1 MVVAQERATKEAE
14 VKGTPPSQQRILIVE
29 DDATLSYVLTY
40 SLQQRG
46 YSVWTANEGRQAIM
60 LARTIRPDLVVLDLM
75 LPGIDGRDV
84 CRLIRKWSTAPIL
97 VLTAR
102 DSEDDIVALFE
113 AGADDYVTK
122 PFRTRELFARI
133 EALLRR
139 SSDSQSSNVLT
150 AGTLVIFRDEHRVVY
165 RGQEVRLAPR
175 EFALLAALVERA
187 GRVCTRQELLDL
199 VWGQDIVDLR
209 NVDVHIHRIREA
221 LGGEANGMKLIQT
234 VHGIGY
240 RFVPELL
247 TEERDRDETEEGRSS
262 E

>member
-1 MVVAQERATKEAE
+1 MYRTVEPDTKSPHEPTAQR
-14 VKGTPPSQQRILIVE
+14 RILVVE
-29 DDATLSYVLTY
+29 DDPTLVQILTY

-46 YSVWTANEGRQAIM
+46 YSVWSAQEGRQAIM
-60 LARTIRPDLVVLDLM
+60 LARTVRPDVIILDLM

-84 CRLIRKWSTAPIL
+84 CRLIRKWSNAPIL

-102 DSEDDIVALFE
+102 DSEDDIVALFQ

-139 SSDSQSSNVLT
+139 SGEPATGSVLT
-150 AGTLVIFRDEHRVVY
+150 AGTLVIFRDEHRVVF
-165 RGQEVRLAPR
+165 RGREIRLAPR

-221 LGGEANGMKLIQT
+221 LGGEENGARLIRT

-240 RFVPELL
+240 RFVPEL
-247 TEERDRDETEEGRSS
+247 TIEEGSTDDTVIQ
-262 E
+262 

>member
-1 MVVAQERATKEAE
+1 VYRTVEPDTKSPHEPTAQR
-14 VKGTPPSQQRILIVE
+14 RILVVE
-29 DDATLSYVLTY
+29 DDPTLVQILAY

-46 YSVWTANEGRQAIM
+46 YSVWSAQEGRQALM
-60 LARTIRPDLVVLDLM
+60 LARTVRPDLIVLDLM

-84 CRLIRKWSTAPIL
+84 CRLIRKWSNTPIL

-102 DSEDDIVALFE
+102 DSEDDIVALFQ

-139 SSDSQSSNVLT
+139 SGEPAPGSVLT
-150 AGTLVIFRDEHRVVY
+150 AGTLVIFRDEHRVVF
-165 RGQEVRLAPR
+165 RGREIRLAPR

-221 LGGEANGMKLIQT
+221 LGGEENGARLIRT

-240 RFVPELL
+240 RFVPEL
-247 TEERDRDETEEGRSS
+247 TIEETRNEEGSTDDTVIQ
-262 E
+262 

>member
-1 MVVAQERATKEAE
+1 MNRTVERDPMQAHQPSAQR
-14 VKGTPPSQQRILIVE
+14 RILVVE
-29 DDATLSYVLTY
+29 DDPTLVQILTY

-46 YSVWTANEGRQAIM
+46 YSVWSAQEGRQAIM
-60 LARTIRPDLVVLDLM
+60 LARTVRPDVIILDLM

-84 CRLIRKWSTAPIL
+84 CRLIRKWSNAPIL

-102 DSEDDIVALFE
+102 DSEDDIVALFQ

-139 SSDSQSSNVLT
+139 SGEPAPGSVLT
-150 AGTLVIFRDEHRVVY
+150 AGTLVIFRDEHRVVF
-165 RGQEVRLAPR
+165 RGREIQLAPR

-199 VWGQDIVDLR
+199 VWGQDVVDLR

-221 LGGEANGMKLIQT
+221 LGGEDDGSQLIRT

-240 RFVPELL
+240 RFVPEI
-247 TEERDRDETEEGRSS
+247 TVEERTIEEGSTDDTVIQ
-262 E
+262 

>member
-1 MVVAQERATKEAE
+1 MQAHQPTAQR
-14 VKGTPPSQQRILIVE
+14 RILVVE
-29 DDATLSYVLTY
+29 DDPTLVQILAY

-46 YSVWTANEGRQAIM
+46 YSVWAAQEGRQALM
-60 LARTIRPDLVVLDLM
+60 LARTVRPDLIVLDLM

-84 CRLIRKWSTAPIL
+84 CRLIRKWSNAPIL

-102 DSEDDIVALFE
+102 DSEDDIVALFQ

-139 SSDSQSSNVLT
+139 SGEPATGSVLT
-150 AGTLVIFRDEHRVVY
+150 AGTLVIFRDEHRVVF
-165 RGQEVRLAPR
+165 RGREIRLAPR

-221 LGGEANGMKLIQT
+221 LGGEENGARLIRT

-240 RFVPELL
+240 RFVPEL
-247 TEERDRDETEEGRSS
+247 TIEETRNEEGSTDDTVIQ
-262 E
+262 

>member
-1 MVVAQERATKEAE
+1 MYRTVEPDTKSPHEPTAQR
-14 VKGTPPSQQRILIVE
+14 RILVVE
-29 DDATLSYVLTY
+29 DDPTLVQILAY

-46 YSVWTANEGRQAIM
+46 YSVWAAQEGRQAIM
-60 LARTIRPDLVVLDLM
+60 LARTVRPDLIVLDLM

-84 CRLIRKWSTAPIL
+84 CRLIRKWSNAPIL

-102 DSEDDIVALFE
+102 DSEDDIVALFQ

-139 SSDSQSSNVLT
+139 SGEQATGSVLT
-150 AGTLVIFRDEHRVVY
+150 AGTLVIFRDEHRVVF
-165 RGQEVRLAPR
+165 RGREIHLAPR

-221 LGGEANGMKLIQT
+221 LGGEENGARLIRT

-240 RFVPELL
+240 RFVPEL
-247 TEERDRDETEEGRSS
+247 TIEETRNEEGSTDDTVIQ
-262 E
+262 

>member
-1 MVVAQERATKEAE
+1 MSEREA
-14 VKGTPPSQQRILIVE
+14 SARRILIVE
-29 DDATLSYVLTY
+29 DDPALAQVLTY

-46 YSVWTANEGRQAIM
+46 YSVWTANEGRQAIL
-60 LARTIRPDLVVLDLM
+60 LARTVRPDLIVLDLM

-84 CRLIRKWSTAPIL
+84 CRLIRKWSSAPIL

-102 DSEDDIVALFE
+102 DSEDDIVALFQ

-139 SSDSQSSNVLT
+139 STESPPGSVLT
-150 AGTLVIFRDEHRVVY
+150 AGTLVIFRDEHRVVF
-165 RGQEVRLAPR
+165 RGREVRLAPR
-175 EFALLAALVERA
+175 EFALLTALVERA

-221 LGGEANGMKLIQT
+221 LGGEAYGSRLIQT

-240 RFVPELL
+240 RFVPETIVEDL
-247 TEERDRDETEEGRSS
+247 
-262 E
+262 

>member
-1 MVVAQERATKEAE
+1 MQEPSVGQVSSERATR
-14 VKGTPPSQQRILIVE
+14 QQPRILVVE
-29 DDATLSYVLTY
+29 DDPTLAHLLTY
-40 SLQQRG
+40 SLQRRG
-46 YSVWTANEGRQAIM
+46 YSVWTADEGRRALT
-60 LARTIRPDLVVLDLM
+60 LARTIRPDLIVLDLM

-84 CRLIRKWSTAPIL
+84 CRLIRKWSQAPIL

-102 DSEDDIVALFE
+102 DSEDDIVALFQ

-139 SSDSQSSNVLT
+139 SSETPPGSVLT
-150 AGTLVIFRDEHRVVY
+150 AGNLVVFRDEHRVVY
-165 RGQEVRLAPR
+165 RGREIRLAPR

-199 VWGQDIVDLR
+199 VWGPDIVDLR

-221 LGGEANGMKLIQT
+221 LGGEDDGSRLIQT

-240 RFVPELL
+240 RFVPEIAF
-247 TEERDRDETEEGRSS
+247 EEG
-262 E
+262 EQNDTGIQ

>member
-1 MVVAQERATKEAE
+1 MRQERTAVQTGNTA
-14 VKGTPPSQQRILIVE
+14 PSPTTQQRILVVE
-29 DDATLSYVLTY
+29 DDPTLSRILAY

-46 YSVWTANEGRQAIM
+46 YSVWTASEGRQAIM
-60 LARTIRPDLVVLDLM
+60 LARTVRPDLIVLDLM

-84 CRLIRKWSTAPIL
+84 CRLIRKWLSAPIL

-102 DSEDDIVALFE
+102 DSEDDIVALFQ

-139 SSDSQSSNVLT
+139 WGDSSPGNVLT

-165 RGQEVRLAPR
+165 RGREIRLAPR

-199 VWGQDIVDLR
+199 VWGRDIVDLR
-209 NVDVHIHRIREA
+209 NVDVHVHRIREA
-221 LGGEANGMKLIQT
+221 LGGEAEGGRLIQT

-240 RFVPELL
+240 RFVPEMR
-247 TEERDRDETEEGRSS
+247 TEDVLSEDEEG
-262 E
+262 ETHG

>member
-1 MVVAQERATKEAE
+1 MQTGNAA
-14 VKGTPPSQQRILIVE
+14 PSPTTQQRILVVE
-29 DDATLSYVLTY
+29 DDPTLSQTLAY

-46 YSVWTANEGRQAIM
+46 YSVWTASEGRQAIM
-60 LARTIRPDLVVLDLM
+60 LARTVRPDLIVLDLM

-84 CRLIRKWSTAPIL
+84 CRLIRKWSSAPIL

-102 DSEDDIVALFE
+102 DSEDDIVALFQ

-139 SSDSQSSNVLT
+139 WGESSQGNVLT
-150 AGTLVIFRDEHRVVY
+150 AGTLVVFRDEHRVVY
-165 RGQEVRLAPR
+165 RGREIRLAPR

-209 NVDVHIHRIREA
+209 NVDVHVHRIREA
-221 LGGEANGMKLIQT
+221 LGGEAEGGRLIQT

-240 RFVPELL
+240 RFVPELQAEDVL
-247 TEERDRDETEEGRSS
+247 SEPSEEGKPD

>member
-1 MVVAQERATKEAE
+1 MYWAVGSNAMAEQE
-14 VKGTPPSQQRILIVE
+14 VPQQRRVLVVE
-29 DDATLSYVLTY
+29 DDPTLVQILTY

-46 YSVWTANEGRQAIM
+46 YSVWSATEGRQAIM
-60 LARTIRPDLVVLDLM
+60 LARTVRPDLIVLDLM

-84 CRLIRKWSTAPIL
+84 CRLIRKWSNAPIL

-102 DSEDDIVALFE
+102 DSEEDIVALFQ

-139 SSDSQSSNVLT
+139 SGETVPGTVLT

-165 RGQEVRLAPR
+165 RGREVKLAPR
-175 EFALLAALVERA
+175 EFALLAVLVERA

-199 VWGQDIVDLR
+199 VWGEDIVDLR

-221 LGGEANGMKLIQT
+221 LGGEEHGSRLIRT

-240 RFVPELL
+240 RFVPEIAI
-247 TEERDRDETEEGRSS
+247 EDRMIEEG
-262 E
+262 ENDDTVTQ

>member
-1 MVVAQERATKEAE
+1 VYRTVEPDTKSPHEPTAQR
-14 VKGTPPSQQRILIVE
+14 RILVVE
-29 DDATLSYVLTY
+29 DDPTLVQILAY

-46 YSVWTANEGRQAIM
+46 YSVWSAQEGRQALM
-60 LARTIRPDLVVLDLM
+60 LARTVRPDLIVLDLM

-84 CRLIRKWSTAPIL
+84 CRLIRKWSNAPIL

-102 DSEDDIVALFE
+102 DSEDDIVALFQ

-139 SSDSQSSNVLT
+139 SGEPAPGSVLT
-150 AGTLVIFRDEHRVVY
+150 AGTLVIFRDEHRVVF
-165 RGQEVRLAPR
+165 RGREIRLAPR

-221 LGGEANGMKLIQT
+221 LGGEENGARLIRT

-240 RFVPELL
+240 RFVPEL
-247 TEERDRDETEEGRSS
+247 TIEETRNEEGSTDDTVIQ
-262 E
+262 

>member
-1 MVVAQERATKEAE
+1 MYRTVEPDTKSPHEPTAQR
-14 VKGTPPSQQRILIVE
+14 RILVVE
-29 DDATLSYVLTY
+29 DDPTLVQILAY

-46 YSVWTANEGRQAIM
+46 YSVWSAQEGRQALM
-60 LARTIRPDLVVLDLM
+60 LARTVRPDLIVLDLM

-84 CRLIRKWSTAPIL
+84 CRLIRKWSNAPIL

-102 DSEDDIVALFE
+102 DSEDDIVALFQ

-139 SSDSQSSNVLT
+139 SGEPAPGSVLT
-150 AGTLVIFRDEHRVVY
+150 AGTLVIFRDEHRVVF
-165 RGQEVRLAPR
+165 RGREIRLAPR

-221 LGGEANGMKLIQT
+221 LGGEENGARLIRT

-240 RFVPELL
+240 RFVPEL
-247 TEERDRDETEEGRSS
+247 TIEETRNEEGSTDDTVIQ
-262 E
+262 